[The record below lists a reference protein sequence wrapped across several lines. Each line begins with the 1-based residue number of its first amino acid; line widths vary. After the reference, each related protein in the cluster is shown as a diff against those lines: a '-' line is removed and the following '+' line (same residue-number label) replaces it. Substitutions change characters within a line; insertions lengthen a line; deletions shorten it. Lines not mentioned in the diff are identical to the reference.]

1 MSPRLPK
8 NPRRRGRQVLW
19 LVPLLLLLVLTEGV
33 LLRPHHH
40 AYSPSGPRADQP
52 AGFRPERTADT
63 AHLAAAPPVIQVSL
77 VARARLR
84 SLPVSFLGLSTETW
98 AVPGL
103 ESDPLATARV
113 LNLLRI
119 PGDGSLMLRLGGQS
133 TEQTYWD
140 APRLGVG
147 TEAYRPG
154 RDWLKMLRS
163 LTRSSRLHLLI
174 DLNLVARSPSMAA
187 SFARALARAMPPGS
201 LSGFEVGNEPDIGH
215 RQVRNPLAPPGETV
229 PSTPKGWDQ
238 YTSSQYISLF
248 RSYAR
253 AVHRVVPAVRL
264 AGPEVFF
271 AGRDAF
277 WIQQLVAAQR
287 SRLGMLTV
295 HRYPLSS
302 CTSPTAGDRATIP
315 RLLGQNASAGLANEL
330 VEAVRI
336 ANRSHLPMRLSEFN
350 SVTCGGAPGVSN
362 AFATALWA
370 PDTLFSIWSVGAT
383 GVNLHL
389 APTQPNAAFSISRSG
404 LTTHPLLYG
413 MIMFARAT
421 GPGAKLAPVNTPGA
435 LSHNVKVWAV
445 HSAHNVLKLLV
456 LDKGAGAVNA
466 ALHLGNHGRATIQ
479 RLIAPGPGAT
489 SGVTLAGQHLG
500 AQGQWLGRR
509 VTAQISPVNG
519 TYTVPLPAYSG
530 ALITVQL

>member
-1 MSPRLPK
+1 MPKSPS
-8 NPRRRGRQVLW
+8 RRDRQALW
-19 LVPLLLLLVLTEGV
+19 LVPLLLLLVLTEG
-33 LLRPHHH
+33 LLPRAHHH
-40 AYSPSGPRADQP
+40 GRRPSGQQTGQRA
-52 AGFRPERTADT
+52 ALHSEAVADT
-63 AHLAAAPPVIQVSL
+63 ARISARPRASVPLISVSL
-77 VARARLR
+77 VPQARLR
-84 SLPVSFLGLSTETW
+84 SLPNSFLGLSTETW

-103 ESDPLATARV
+103 ESDPVATARV

-133 TEQTYWD
+133 TEQTYWR
-140 APRLGVG
+140 APNLGVG

-163 LTRSSRLHLLI
+163 LTSASRLHLLI

-187 SFARALARAMPPGS
+187 SFAKALAQAMPRGS

-215 RQVRNPLAPPGETV
+215 RQVRNPLAPAGEPV
-229 PSTPKGWDQ
+229 PSTPRGWDQ

-248 RSYAR
+248 RAYAN
-253 AVHRVVPAVRL
+253 AVHRVVPSVRM

-295 HRYPLSS
+295 HRYPLSA
-302 CTSPTAGDRATIP
+302 CTTPTAGDRATIP
-315 RLLGQNASAGLANEL
+315 RLLGQNASGGLANEL
-330 VEAVRI
+330 VDAVRI
-336 ANRSHLPMRLSEFN
+336 ANRSRLPMRLSEFN
-350 SVTCGGAPGVSN
+350 SVTCGGAPGVSD

-370 PDTLFSIWSVGAT
+370 PDTLFSIWNVGAA

-389 APTQPNAAFSISRSG
+389 APTQPNAAFSISASG
-404 LTTHPLLYG
+404 LTAHPLLYG
-413 MIMFARAT
+413 MIMFARAM
-421 GPGAKLAPVNTPGA
+421 GPGAGLAPVSTPGA
-435 LSHNVKVWAV
+435 LSHGVKVWAV

-456 LDKGAGAVNA
+456 LDKGAGAVNTA
-466 ALHLGNHGRATIQ
+466 MHLGNHGPATIQ
-479 RLIAPGPGAT
+479 RLLAPGPTAT
-489 SGVTLAGQHLG
+489 SGVTLAGQQLSP
-500 AQGQWLGRR
+500 QGQWLGRR

-530 ALITVQL
+530 ALITVHL